1 MLNNVKLTF
10 LREFGVEGL
19 KVKVLM
25 PGVEEAS
32 DDVGRVL
39 LGHQASTEIKD
50 QVNLA
55 DFRFECCVFY
65 AGLILQFCFSLT
77 YLTSFLILIF
87 EIKDVCGIH

>member
-1 MLNNVKLTF
+1 MVNNAQLTF

-25 PGVEEAS
+25 SGVEEAG

-55 DFRFECCVFY
+55 DFPFESCVFY
-65 AGLILQFCFSLT
+65 GDWKKKNGKKYT
-77 YLTSFLILIF
+77 
-87 EIKDVCGIH
+87 